1 MSEYDAIEIEDYY
14 AEKYDAARRKG
25 FIGRME
31 RKLHN
36 KEHHA
41 GRS

>member
-1 MSEYDAIEIEDYY
+1 MSDSDAIEIEDYY
-14 AEKYDAARRKG
+14 ANKYDEARRKG

-36 KEHHA
+36 KER
-41 GRS
+41 RSQRS